1 MLVPGGMPPRLSPS
15 GREIMQSH
23 EHPGRPL
30 VLAASPVRAEHQ
42 QERATM
48 TDEGASRRTVLTG
61 AAIGLAAATAVGG
74 PAMAQGVAA
83 GSGNAPPVP
92 LRDPRTKYTNAP
104 FPEQKQPW
112 PGLQS
117 KMTPRPDC
125 GETSYKGS
133 GRLMGRKA
141 LVTGGDSG
149 IGRAAAIAF
158 AREGADVAI
167 NYYPSEEPDA
177 REVEA
182 LIRQAGR
189 KAVLIPADIRT
200 ERACQKLVDDAVKG
214 LGGLD
219 ILVNNAAYQ
228 QSKESIFDISDEQ
241 MVRTFETNI
250 FATFRISKAAIPHM
264 QPGSVIINTGSVNS
278 YDPEPELLDYA
289 STKGAILIF
298 TKGLAKQLAKRGIR
312 VDMVAPGPFWTPLQ
326 VAGGQLPGKM
336 GEFGQNTPLGRA
348 GQPAELA
355 AHYVLLA
362 SDESSFSTGGAVGA
376 NGGKGNP

>member
-1 MLVPGGMPPRLSPS
+1 M
-15 GREIMQSH
+15 
-23 EHPGRPL
+23 
-30 VLAASPVRAEHQ
+30 A
-42 QERATM
+42 
-48 TDEGASRRTVLTG
+48 DEGTSRRAILGG
-61 AAIGLAAATAVGG
+61 AAAGLAAVATAA
-74 PAMAQGVAA
+74 PGVAQAPAA
-83 GSGNAPPVP
+83 GRFPPVP
-92 LRDPRTKYTNAP
+92 LRDPRTKYTSDP
-104 FPEQKQPW
+104 FPEQRQEW
-112 PGLQS
+112 PALQS

-133 GRLMGRKA
+133 GRLAGRKA

-177 REVEA
+177 KEVEA

-189 KAVLIPADIRT
+189 KAVLLPADIRT
-200 ERACQKLVDDAVKG
+200 QKACEKLVGDAVRG
-214 LGGLD
+214 LSGLD
-219 ILVNNAAYQ
+219 LLVNNAAYQ
-228 QSKESIFDISDEQ
+228 QSKESIFDITDEQ

-264 QPGSVIINTGSVNS
+264 PPGSVIINTGSVNS

-298 TKGLAKQLAKRGIR
+298 TKGLAKQLAQKGIR

-336 GEFGQNTPLGRA
+336 GEFGQQTPLGRA

-355 AHYVLLA
+355 PLFVMLA
-362 SDESSFSTGGAVGA
+362 SDEASFTTGGAVGA